1 MTQPWDSTLQGST
14 GSYLDPIFFNNLF
27 YSGSRWSSSTF
38 RLCERLWRRD
48 FDANDDDRD
57 DFTAETNEAWA
68 LTKARR
74 LELLERQRAT

>member
-48 FDANDDDRD
+48 FDANDDDQD
-57 DFTAETNEAWA
+57 DLNDLRGLSEAVLLLPAFELMDKNEVF
-68 LTKARR
+68 
-74 LELLERQRAT
+74 